1 MIKFQYVS
9 LENLP
14 TLVTNISL
22 SSVEK
27 YEEEVVHDDEA
38 PYPFSK

>member
-1 MIKFQYVS
+1 MKFQYVS

-14 TLVTNISL
+14 KLVTKIYL

-27 YEEEVVHDDEA
+27 YEEEVVLDNDA
-38 PYPFSK
+38 PYPFSQ